1 MSLLPKKE
9 YQPSKNSLSSSSL
22 GSNPPRAL
30 PNIELYS
37 QFRENA
43 LQNQL
48 NGLRDNFLIIKANNT
63 SPSVDEESE
72 NQFPSINS
80 QSKTLIRNTMV
91 QIVETLE
98 EKLRHNNTYQLLPQS
113 FFEQQIETIRS
124 TFEKNLNK
132 AKNCLAKGNV
142 PQPEEKKV
150 LEKKYC
156 RGKFKLPKSA
166 KEVLHEWYIHNT
178 EDPYPTYEQKMEL
191 AEQAQITMKQVNNWF
206 INMRGRTST
215 KPYKSTDFNYQ
226 IQKKLEVEP
235 KM

>member
-1 MSLLPKKE
+1 MSLLPKKDYE
-9 YQPSKNSLSSSSL
+9 SPKNTLAGSSM
-22 GSNPPRAL
+22 GNIPTRVL

-48 NGLRDNFLIIKANNT
+48 KELRDNFLILKNNT
-63 SPSVDEESE
+63 ASPSVDEESK
-72 NQFPSINS
+72 NLFPPINS
-80 QSKTLIRNTMV
+80 QSKTLIKNTMV

-98 EKLRHNNTYQLLPQS
+98 EKLRYNNTYQLLPQS

-132 AKNCLAKGNV
+132 AKDHLTKRNV
-142 PQPEEKKV
+142 PEQKEKTV
-150 LEKKYC
+150 PEKKYC

-166 KEVLHEWYIHNT
+166 KKVLHEWYINNT
-178 EDPYPTYEQKMEL
+178 EDPYPTHEQKMEL
-191 AEQAQITMKQVNNWF
+191 AEQAEITIKQVNNWF

-235 KM
+235 KI